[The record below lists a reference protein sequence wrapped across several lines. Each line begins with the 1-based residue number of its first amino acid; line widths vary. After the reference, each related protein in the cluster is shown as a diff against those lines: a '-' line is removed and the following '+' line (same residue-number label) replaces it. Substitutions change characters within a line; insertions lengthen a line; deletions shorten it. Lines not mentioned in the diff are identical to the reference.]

1 MEFPPI
7 KHGGDPLSAP
17 DVNKLTRGLR
27 EINSLIPR
35 GITASAAGQ
44 DGVLR
49 DVKYT
54 ETTNANAYGVVMLCD
69 ELLTDVAEVRRN
81 SITEAIKPD
90 LGNGSIDFGI
100 AGVGGVIAGG
110 VANVLVSGV
119 SPVVVNIQNTSH
131 EYADIQHAS
140 EFLTSGWQGR
150 AKILWKETT
159 TTGEQWAI
167 VKFIAEEWEWR
178 KIYSA
183 SGAVPASSF
192 AEITGYDDD
201 KKAFT
206 VKQPSEDSLDATQVC
221 ISAATP
227 MTASGQYSVAHV
239 GYAPA
244 SVIHAG
250 DTPSVGD
257 DFGTKESSWDGEKD
271 KTGFKACGVSGGR
284 ASVSPFSSK
293 AGIYYPFDSRTNVNI
308 PSTII
313 TGTSSGD
320 IYSNTMTLGESINIT
335 DGIYDIG
342 LYYNDGSNNI
352 LNSQAPSS
360 EGEMYG
366 TVGTGDNETNV
377 TTQISAMLYIDI
389 GSQSI
394 ALGEFN
400 VSGKT
405 FGSGE
410 VFPNKVTTAHI
421 NSNLVSTLKFKLSY
435 TLSVYGTGD
444 HEKSYSVLGWKSVHC
459 YIDGLFLN
467 KIA

>member
-35 GITASAAGQ
+35 GVTASAAGQ

-81 SITEAIKPD
+81 SITEAIAPD

-110 VANVLVSGV
+110 VANVLVSGI

-140 EFLTSGWQGR
+140 EFLISGWQGR

-159 TTGEQWAI
+159 ATGEQWAI

-192 AEITGYDDD
+192 AEITGYDDG

-221 ISAATP
+221 ISEATP
-227 MTASGQYSVAHV
+227 MTASGQYSIAHV

-244 SVIHAG
+244 SVIHTG

-284 ASVSPFSSK
+284 ASVSPFRSCDTFSEIDLHETLNALPPRYIEVEHPDGATVTNYTEWYRLK
-293 AGIYYPFDSRTNVNI
+293 GASGNDVDISVPNAYGYVYINSRYELQLEWRWTADGHG
-308 PSTII
+308 S
-313 TGTSSGD
+313 GTSSIWGKARVKALGLTARIIGVATHCRLKMFISGSGTDATYVSMQFGD
-320 IYSNTMTLGESINIT
+320 TS
-335 DGIYDIG
+335 
-342 LYYNDGSNNI
+342 NI
-352 LNSQAPSS
+352 LLDNSYGIIEIYGAPAGIQS
-360 EGEMYG
+360 
-366 TVGTGDNETNV
+366 GDSFRL
-377 TTQISAMLYIDI
+377 QL
-389 GSQSI
+389 Q
-394 ALGEFN
+394 
-400 VSGKT
+400 
-405 FGSGE
+405 
-410 VFPNKVTTAHI
+410 
-421 NSNLVSTLKFKLSY
+421 
-435 TLSVYGTGD
+435 
-444 HEKSYSVLGWKSVHC
+444 
-459 YIDGLFLN
+459 
-467 KIA
+467 